1 MLNFSLKIKNPWTNG
16 GEVYPLQWLHI
27 LMQHTEYVMRFSN
40 AAGQPAKLGTELGKQ
55 EAPDMGDSSL

>member
-1 MLNFSLKIKNPWTNG
+1 MG
-16 GEVYPLQWLHI
+16 GKSI
-27 LMQHTEYVMRFSN
+27 LYSDFTFLCNTHVMRFSN

>member
-1 MLNFSLKIKNPWTNG
+1 MNQWGGSLSFTVTSHSYATHRVLRVK
-16 GEVYPLQWLHI
+16 
-27 LMQHTEYVMRFSN
+27 RFSN

>member
-1 MLNFSLKIKNPWTNG
+1 MG